1 MDEMNVNMPQ
11 KPSSVARVEFIDNIA
26 DIINNSEL
34 PAFVMEPI
42 LRDMYFEVQ
51 NAAKKQYESDKA
63 QYDRAVQAALM
74 ATDAYAQD
82 GDIISVGEAEVE

>member
-1 MDEMNVNMPQ
+1 MDGMNVNMPQ

-26 DIINNSEL
+26 DVINNSEL

-51 NAAKKQYESDKA
+51 NAAKQQYESDKA
-63 QYDRAVQAALM
+63 QYDKAVQEALM
-74 ATDAYAQD
+74 AADAYAQD
-82 GDIISVGEAEVE
+82 GDVISVDDAEVE